1 MIYPEEFPEFI
12 GPPDSERKVYN
23 AMRLI
28 PDEFDVFYNRT
39 FSSSI
44 IKGQKPNFEIDFI
57 VADLRNGRF
66 KGLACIEVKGGKLVY
81 HADGS
86 WIQNGKNMDSP
97 TAQVISSMHSLLNRY
112 SEISRNI
119 TFDWMV
125 CFPDIISPGSKNL
138 PIVLDESKLID
149 QYKLTEL
156 RKTLISYFDALYKLN
171 PDRKGLDLNSYNKL
185 FKSTLIRDCHFVLPL
200 SARIESDEKTFIK
213 LTAEQRKLLD
223 ALKENPKILIKGIAG
238 SGKTIIAKEI
248 AQESYE
254 NGLNVLFLCFNKS
267 LALNIDSYFSK
278 DKRVNDLSFLLD
290 LDLNIENLSE
300 MLDSIKSS
308 SQQVNKQTRKNEKSD
323 KSNSIKV
330 STYHSFAASVIEASE
345 PGWWSRNYNDRD
357 FWGFDV
363 PYKIHE
369 IKNSSGINP
378 VFDVL
383 IIDEGQDFEE
393 EWFATAEYF
402 LKPEGQFYIFMD
414 EFQNI
419 NQTCS
424 RIPGLKDFFK
434 YRLDKNCRSTKNI
447 TEKLTKIID
456 YEIRSLD
463 GMPKGDPVV
472 IVNYKNDID
481 QQTKILNEIK
491 DLILKGVPPEH
502 ILLLLNTDL
511 NKSCLSQT
519 QRVDKLPL
527 QKLSENGILNK
538 DAINYTHISTFK
550 GLEAVI
556 VFIVDTDKVTF
567 DEKVIY
573 TQASRARQLLY
584 LFSKEGSLFD
594 DKVQKWIT

>member
-1 MIYPEEFPEFI
+1 MIYPEEFPEFN
-12 GPPDSERKVYN
+12 GPPESERKVYN
-23 AMRLI
+23 AMRQL

-39 FSSSI
+39 FSSRV
-44 IKGQKPNFEIDFI
+44 KGQKSDYEIDFM
-57 VADLRNGRF
+57 VADLRKGHFNG
-66 KGLACIEVKGGKLVY
+66 LVCIEVKGGNLIYK
-81 HADGS
+81 ADGS
-86 WIQNGKNMDSP
+86 WSQNGDKIKSP
-97 TAQVISSMHSLLNRY
+97 TDQVISSMHSLVKRFPD
-112 SEISRNI
+112 ISRY
-119 TFDWMV
+119 TPFDWMV
-125 CFPDIISPGSKNL
+125 CFPDIISPGNKNL
-138 PIVLDESKLID
+138 PTVLDETKLID
-149 QYKLTEL
+149 QYKLTWL
-156 RKTLISYFDALYKLN
+156 RKTLVSYFDNLYEIN
-171 PDRKGLDLNSYNKL
+171 PDRKGLDLNSYNKF
-185 FKSTLIRDCHFVLPL
+185 FKSTLIRDCYFVLPL
-200 SARIESDEKTFIK
+200 FTRIELDEKTFIK
-213 LTAEQRKLLD
+213 LTTEQGKLLD
-223 ALKENPKILIKGIAG
+223 MVKENPKILVKGIAG

-254 NGLNVLFLCFNKS
+254 KGLNVLFLCFNKS
-267 LALNIDSYFSK
+267 LALNIDSYFRK

-290 LDLNIENLSE
+290 LDLNTQNLSE
-300 MLDSIKSS
+300 LLDSVKSS
-308 SQQVNKQTRKNEKSD
+308 SQQVDKQLKKDEKSD
-323 KSNSIKV
+323 KPKSVKV
-330 STYHSFAASVIEASE
+330 STYHAFASSVIEASE

-369 IKNSSGINP
+369 IKNSLGINP

-393 EWFATAEYF
+393 EWFTTVEYF

-419 NQTCS
+419 NQTCA

-434 YRLDKNCRSTKNI
+434 VRLDENCRSTKYI
-447 TEKLTKIID
+447 TEKLTKIINT
-456 YEIRSLD
+456 EIRSLE
-463 GMPKGDPVV
+463 GMPKGEPVV

-491 DLILKGVPPEH
+491 DLIQKGVPPEH
-502 ILLLLNTDL
+502 ILLLLNTDF

-519 QRVDKLPL
+519 QRVDKWPL
-527 QKLSENGILNK
+527 QRLSENAILNK

-556 VFIVDTDKVTF
+556 VFIIDTDKVSF
-567 DEKVIY
+567 DEKVLY

-584 LFSKEGSLFD
+584 LFIKEGSLFD

>member
-1 MIYPEEFPEFI
+1 MIYPEEFPDFNC
-12 GPPDSERKVYN
+12 PPDSERKVYN
-23 AMRLI
+23 AMRQL

-39 FSSSI
+39 FSSRV
-44 IKGQKPNFEIDFI
+44 KGQKSDYEIDFI
-57 VADLRNGRF
+57 VADLRKGHFNG
-66 KGLACIEVKGGKLVY
+66 LVCIEVKGGNLIYK
-81 HADGS
+81 ADGS
-86 WIQNGKNMDSP
+86 WTQNGDKIKSP
-97 TAQVISSMHSLLNRY
+97 TDQVISSMHSLVKRY
-112 SEISRNI
+112 PDISRH
-119 TFDWMV
+119 TPFDWIV
-125 CFPDIISPGSKNL
+125 CFPDIISPGNKNL
-138 PIVLDESKLID
+138 PTVLDESKLID
-149 QYKLTEL
+149 QYKLTWL
-156 RKTLISYFDALYKLN
+156 RKTLVSYFDNLYEAN
-171 PDRKGLDLNSYNKL
+171 PDRKGLDLNTYNKS

-213 LTAEQRKLLD
+213 LTTEQGKLLD
-223 ALKENPKILIKGIAG
+223 AVKENPKILVKGIAG

-267 LALNIDSYFSK
+267 LALNIDSYFRK
-278 DKRVNDLSFLLD
+278 DKRANDLSFLLD
-290 LDLNIENLSE
+290 LDLKTHNLTELVNSV
-300 MLDSIKSS
+300 KSS
-308 SQQVNKQTRKNEKSD
+308 SQLDDKLIIKNEKSD
-323 KSNSIKV
+323 KPKSLKI
-330 STYHSFAASVIEASE
+330 STYHSFASSVIEASE
-345 PGWWSRNYNDRD
+345 PGWWSRNYNVND

-363 PYKIHE
+363 PCKIQE
-369 IKNSSGINP
+369 IKSRLGINP

-402 LKPEGQFYIFMD
+402 LKPEGKFYIFMD

-424 RIPGLKDFFK
+424 RIPGLKDFVK
-434 YRLDKNCRSTKNI
+434 VCLDKNCRSTKNI

-456 YEIRSLD
+456 KDIRSLD
-463 GMPKGDPVV
+463 GMPKGEPVV

-481 QQTKILNEIK
+481 QQTKILKEIK
-491 DLILKGVPPEH
+491 DLIQMGVPPEH

-519 QRVDKLPL
+519 QHVDKWPL
-527 QKLSENGILNK
+527 KRLNENGIFNK

-556 VFIVDTDKVTF
+556 VFVIDTDKVSF
-567 DEKVIY
+567 DEKVLY

-584 LFSKEGSLFD
+584 LFSKEGSHFD
-594 DKVQKWIT
+594 ERVQKWIT